1 MAMLLGLCQVTPSE
15 DTLKLTT
22 ESDSGAVA
30 GPVGMRNSKVRLTD
44 KHLPLRFER
53 PHENSTLATA
63 DHGLNKTIQ
72 PNSV

>member
-30 GPVGMRNSKVRLTD
+30 GPVGMRNSKVRLTK
-44 KHLPLRFER
+44 KHLPLRFEK
-53 PHENSTLATA
+53 AT
-63 DHGLNKTIQ
+63 
-72 PNSV
+72 